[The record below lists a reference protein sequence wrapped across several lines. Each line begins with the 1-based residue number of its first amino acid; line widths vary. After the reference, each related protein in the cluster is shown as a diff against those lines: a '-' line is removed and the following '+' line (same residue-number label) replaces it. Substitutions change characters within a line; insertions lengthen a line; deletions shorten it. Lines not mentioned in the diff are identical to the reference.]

1 LLKRRDSGDSNA
13 ENSTEKAQPKYSVSV
28 YIIILFAVVMLVILL
43 SYLVQ
48 QRNSD
53 QTIDNLSEQH
63 GIFASQALEN
73 IENLQNKNIELIDA
87 VAEKDK
93 RIEELED
100 EIEKLRQS
108 WADDVKNVEDTMKS
122 DYNELSQEYHAVKAV
137 LDAKIALESGN
148 ETTAREKL
156 ELAEAV
162 KDRLDEPYLAELE
175 RLKSQL
181 S

>member
-1 LLKRRDSGDSNA
+1 MLKRRDSGEPAA
-13 ENSTEKAQPKYSVSV
+13 EKSTEKAQPKYSVSV

-48 QRNSD
+48 QRNNAE
-53 QTIDNLSEQH
+53 TIDNLSEQH
-63 GIFASQALEN
+63 GIFSSQALEN

-87 VAEKDK
+87 VTEKDEH
-93 RIEELED
+93 IEELED
-100 EIEKLRQS
+100 EIEKLRKD

-122 DYNELSQEYHAVKAV
+122 DYNELLQEYNAVKAV

-148 ETTAREKL
+148 ETLAREKIGM
-156 ELAEAV
+156 AESS
-162 KDRLDEPYLAELE
+162 KNLLDGEYLAELE
-175 RLKSQL
+175 RLKGQL